1 MLRGERVILRAV
13 ERDDL
18 PILWAILE
26 DDLDVAVLA
35 DGGPVRPS
43 SLTEYQAH
51 YEKRLADPPT
61 DRVGF
66 TIDVDGVPVGSCLLY
81 WIDHFN
87 GRCDLGISI
96 GKEHWGKGYGSDAV
110 RTLVDYAFTHL
121 DLRRVGLRCL
131 ADDARAVGAY
141 RKAGFVEEGLL
152 RGYSIV
158 EGEARDELMMA
169 RYRSGDEPAGA

>member
-1 MLRGERVILRAV
+1 MLRGERVVLRAV

-18 PILWAILE
+18 PVLWAILY
-26 DDLDVAVLA
+26 DDLEVAVLA
-35 DGGPVRPS
+35 DGGPVRPD
-43 SLTEYQAH
+43 SLTALQER

-61 DRVGF
+61 ELVDL

-81 WIDHFN
+81 SIDHFN

-96 GKEHWGKGYGSDAV
+96 GKQHWGKGYGSDAV

-121 DLRRVGLRCL
+121 DMRRVGLRCL
-131 ADDARAVGAY
+131 ADDPRAVGAY
-141 RKAGFVEEGLL
+141 RKAGFVEEGRL

-169 RYRSGDEPAGA
+169 RYRSSEEPSGA

>member
-1 MLRGERVILRAV
+1 MVRVEPVVLRAV

-18 PILWAILE
+18 PVLWAIL
-26 DDLDVAVLA
+26 DDDIEVAVLA
-35 DGGPVRPS
+35 DGGPVRPA
-43 SLTEYQAH
+43 SLAGLQER

-61 DRVGF
+61 DRVEF

-96 GKEHWGKGYGSDAV
+96 GKEYWGKGYGSDAV

-131 ADDARAVGAY
+131 ADDDRAVGA
-141 RKAGFVEEGLL
+141 
-152 RGYSIV
+152 
-158 EGEARDELMMA
+158 
-169 RYRSGDEPAGA
+169 